1 MINLGKKK
9 EKNQKS
15 KYQDVLSHS
24 APRGF
29 KNKWAHFKKYQ
40 LRPFLFRNNKR
51 NMKLAVVLGVFVAV
65 FATLAVSG
73 GIYMYS
79 KVGLID
85 FDDGF
90 NFDNS
95 HITFEEEIDDKE
107 LEDFQKQYDVDAST
121 LKGIL
126 QQWATNGG
134 EKLTSKNVINVLLLG
149 ENDGLSDTMMLVS
162 LNKSTKTITLT
173 SFMRDSYTYMN
184 IDGDIR
190 YDKLNHSYSW
200 GGPLTLI
207 ETIENNYKITID
219 HYVSIDFK
227 SFVKVID
234 LLGGVEVPITSAEAR
249 YMNRTT
255 RHNDFTSGDTVLLDG
270 THALVYARIRKLDS
284 EVERTRRQRCLIESL
299 IRKTK
304 SASLSQLDNM
314 LDEIL
319 PYISTNYR
327 SSEIVSLGTQA
338 LTQGWMNFKITKS
351 VEPNDNLCTGVY
363 ISTWSYPSLFV
374 WVVDYPISARN
385 LQTSLY
391 GTTNIVI
398 DENNHK
404 SALDM
409 VVSKSPVGYTTSS
422 GTTTEYYNPGYEG
435 EQSDGTTESSTYPQ
449 WENDTTT
456 ETTRHTIGWPSWL
469 TSTTTEYSNDTT
481 SEDWGGEDTTTDSF
495 FDSTIPS
502 RPVPT
507 TPSTTDS
514 TTAYNPDLQEQY

>member
-1 MINLGKKK
+1 MNLGKKK
-9 EKNQKS
+9 DENQKS

-29 KNKWAHFKKYQ
+29 KNKWAHFKKYK
-40 LRPFLFRNNKR
+40 LKPFLYRNKKQ
-51 NMKLAVVLGVFVAV
+51 NMKIAIALGVFVAI
-65 FATLAVSG
+65 FATLALSG
-73 GIYMYS
+73 GIYMFS

-85 FDDGF
+85 FDDGI
-90 NFDNS
+90 NFDKS
-95 HITFEEEIDDKE
+95 HLTFEEEIDDE
-107 LEDFQKQYDVDAST
+107 GLENFQKQYDVDAST

-134 EKLTSKNVINVLLLG
+134 EKLKSKNVINVLLLG
-149 ENDGLSDTMMLVS
+149 ENEGLSDTMMLVS
-162 LNKSTKTITLT
+162 LNKKAQTITIT

-219 HYVSIDFK
+219 HYVSIDFQ

-234 LLGGVEVPITSAEAR
+234 LLGGVEVPITPTEAR

-255 RHNDFTSGDTVLLDG
+255 RHNDFTSGDAVLLDG

-304 SASLSQLDNM
+304 SASLGQLDNM

-338 LTQGWMNFKITKS
+338 LTQGWMNFKITKG
-351 VEPNDNLCTGVY
+351 VEPNDNLCAGVY
-363 ISTWSYPSLFV
+363 ISTWSYPNLFV
-374 WVVDYPISARN
+374 WVVDYPVSARN
-385 LQTSLY
+385 LQTALY

-409 VVSKSPVGYTTSS
+409 VVSKSPNGYTTSNYS
-422 GTTTEYYNPGYEG
+422 TTGNYY
-435 EQSDGTTESSTYPQ
+435 SSEDTTYPQ
-449 WENDTTT
+449 WEGDSSTSS
-456 ETTRHTIGWPSWL
+456 TRDHIIDWPSWL
-469 TSTTTEYSNDTT
+469 TSTTTEYDDTT
-481 SEDWGGEDTTTDSF
+481 STDSGESDTTTDSV
-495 FDSTIPS
+495 FDPTIPS
-502 RPVPT
+502 IPVPT
-507 TPSTTDS
+507 APTSTDT
-514 TTAYNPDLQEQY
+514 TTAYTPDNQEQF